1 MQDQFEK
8 RMRNLN
14 NVIDSMGAEF
24 TGWLKR
30 QEFYMDELNFD
41 MAEVAQDR
49 AMECM
54 HELRGMLKARA
65 IINGEHYAG

>member
-1 MQDQFEK
+1 MKDQFEK

-14 NVIDSMGAEF
+14 KLIDSTGEELA
-24 TGWLKR
+24 GWLAR
-30 QEFYMDELNFD
+30 QEFYMDELKFD

-49 AMECM
+49 AMEYM

-65 IINGEHYAG
+65 IMNGEHYAG